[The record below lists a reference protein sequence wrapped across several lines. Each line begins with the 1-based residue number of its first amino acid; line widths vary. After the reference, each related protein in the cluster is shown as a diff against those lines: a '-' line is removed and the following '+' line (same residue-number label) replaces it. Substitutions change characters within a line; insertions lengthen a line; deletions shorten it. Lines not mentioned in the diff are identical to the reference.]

1 MLREGSLRWGG
12 RGGGWTISASTQAM
26 DRVHRLGQTRPVT
39 VVRYVVEATLEER
52 LLAMQEQKAAL
63 GKSVLKEQSAD
74 EARRM
79 RLGELQDLFAE

>member
-1 MLREGSLRWGG
+1 LR
-12 RGGGWTISASTQAM
+12 TIFDPSQAM

-52 LLAMQEQKAAL
+52 LLTLQEQKAAL
-63 GKSVLKEQSAD
+63 GKGVLKKQSAE

-79 RLGELQDLFAE
+79 RLGELQDLFA

>member
-1 MLREGSLRWGG
+1 MR
-12 RGGGWTISASTQAM
+12 TIFDPSQAM

-52 LLAMQEQKAAL
+52 LLTLQEQKAAL
-63 GKSVLKEQSAD
+63 GKGLLKKQSAE

-79 RLGELQDLFAE
+79 RLGELQDLFA

>member
-1 MLREGSLRWGG
+1 MR
-12 RGGGWTISASTQAM
+12 TIFDPSQAM

-52 LLAMQEQKAAL
+52 LLTLQEQKAAL
-63 GKSVLKEQSAD
+63 GKGVLKKQSAE

-79 RLGELQDLFAE
+79 RLGELQDLFA